1 NKNKSKL
8 IAQNEVEAID
18 LKKRLQDKFNHFCK
32 KVGLAFYIIEIEVNS
47 ESLNLKEFKEQ
58 TAKED
63 QQIVMQTMKEKEKR
77 DEERLNGEQNKPFV
91 LGYKIQDEPI
101 PMEEILEE
109 ESRVT
114 VQGYVFSVDVREI
127 R

>member
-1 NKNKSKL
+1 
-8 IAQNEVEAID
+8 
-18 LKKRLQDKFNHFCK
+18 
-32 KVGLAFYIIEIEVNS
+32 
-47 ESLNLKEFKEQ
+47 FKEQ

-109 ESRVT
+109 ERRVT
-114 VQGYVFSVDVREI
+114 VQGYVFSVDVRELRSGRSLLI
-127 R
+127 VHATDYTDSSQLKMFSDRKSVV